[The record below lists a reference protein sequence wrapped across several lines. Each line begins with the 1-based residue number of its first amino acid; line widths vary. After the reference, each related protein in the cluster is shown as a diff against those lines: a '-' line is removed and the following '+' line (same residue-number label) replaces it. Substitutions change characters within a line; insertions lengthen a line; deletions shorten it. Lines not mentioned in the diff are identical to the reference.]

1 LNVNSLEPNVDFYV
15 HVMGFSN
22 EGCGD
27 GPYTAMRVNDG
38 FTVNLAP
45 YGSKVNEHLAFAMSR
60 DTFDGVFARVKA
72 KGIPYGSSWNNV
84 GTNTEPREEEGARG
98 LAATVYFYDPS
109 NHLIE
114 IRCYEI
120 QS

>member
-1 LNVNSLEPNVDFYV
+1 MNALEPSVDFYAN
-15 HVMGFSN
+15 VMGFDN
-22 EGCGD
+22 EGSRD

-45 YGSKVNEHLAFAMSR
+45 YGSKVSEHLAFSMSR
-60 DTFDGVFARVKA
+60 DAFDGVFARVKA
-72 KGIPYGSSWNNV
+72 RRIPYGSSWNNV
-84 GTNTEPREEEGARG
+84 GSNTGPGEEDGARG

-114 IRCYEI
+114 IRCYD
-120 QS
+120 